1 MINIKEV
8 GVRLKFILD
17 KKDIKKGALAKKI
30 GVHASTIS
38 NYIEGR
44 VNNPNNLILDK
55 IISQLNINKSWLYSG
70 IGEIFASNIDS
81 ESNEKGECS
90 FEKNGVEI
98 SVGDL
103 VGFIANNEEEFMK
116 YKVFSNI
123 IEVRVAKRIAE
134 ITISKEEL
142 FKYLKN

>member
-1 MINIKEV
+1 MVDIKEI
-8 GVRLKFILD
+8 GVRLKYVLD
-17 KKDIKKGALAKKI
+17 KKDIKKGALAKEI

-38 NYIEGR
+38 NYIEGK
-44 VNNPNNLILDK
+44 VNNPSGLILDK
-55 IISQLNINKSWLYSG
+55 VISQLNLNKSWLYSG
-70 IGEIFASNIDS
+70 IGEIFATNIGS

-98 SVGDL
+98 SVRDL
-103 VGFIANNEEEFMK
+103 VSFIANNEEEFMK
-116 YKVFSNI
+116 HKVFSNI

-142 FKYLKN
+142 LKYLKN